1 MAKEITD
8 IDLLQKYLEGVM
20 ERSEHHANEV
30 NEIVLAL
37 IGAVI
42 WKKNSKH
49 IKVREHAGELA
60 NVLWWYSKDDRRY
73 AFKYNHEQKKIELRK
88 DTFRGDLVM
97 AFDNNTKIDEIINL
111 FGTL

>member
-8 IDLLQKYLEGVM
+8 IEILQKYLEGVM

-42 WKKNSKH
+42 WKKNNKP
-49 IKVREHAGELA
+49 IKVKEYAGELA
-60 NVLWWYSKDDRRY
+60 NVIWWHSKDGNKY
-73 AFKYNHEQKKIELRK
+73 AFRYDHKNKKIELRRK
-88 DTFRGDLVM
+88 TYTGEVEGT
-97 AFDNNTKIDEIINL
+97 FDNNTQINEIITL
-111 FGTL
+111 FETL